1 MASIPSLRIAW
12 YRSGLSPEPF
22 LRFSALAMIKSGSWS
37 RRRSSR
43 WAMSVRRPGAPLRSP
58 KNANRAALGDF
69 LASERPVSVVGWL
82 CMGPARY
89 TSDVE
94 FGGWSQSRS
103 CPSAA
108 DESDFGVD
116 SSVCLESSPL
126 ARLAAK
132 VFLPPC
138 QGIRAWLISI
148 RLWLVLDDD
157 DVDFDV
163 INQFQTRSTH
173 SCRGHCV

>member
-1 MASIPSLRIAW
+1 
-12 YRSGLSPEPF
+12 
-22 LRFSALAMIKSGSWS
+22 
-37 RRRSSR
+37 
-43 WAMSVRRPGAPLRSP
+43 MSVRRPGAPLRSP
-58 KNANRAALGDF
+58 RNANRAALGDF

-116 SSVCLESSPL
+116 SSVCLELSPL

-163 INQFQTRSTH
+163 INQANGVPDTVDAFMQRSLRLEVGSTGVH
-173 SCRGHCV
+173 EVEAQAR